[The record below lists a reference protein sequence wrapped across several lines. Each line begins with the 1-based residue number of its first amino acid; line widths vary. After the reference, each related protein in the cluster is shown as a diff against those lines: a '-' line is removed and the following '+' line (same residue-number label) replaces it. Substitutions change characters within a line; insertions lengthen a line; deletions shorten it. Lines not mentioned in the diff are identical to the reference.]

1 MSKVRFNQKY
11 DDTIQCF
18 IFSAKN
24 YNNSEWQQLC
34 NSINKTIKL
43 LSQEYIWHQD
53 EFKVVLPII
62 SGEKNDIPHHLI
74 SITCFGDNVE
84 DEWFIVYLLLELTK
98 KYPDLIIQIEDN
110 DGDFLLIEAADYL
123 PTWANP
129 DTTENRVFIHEN
141 SVHIIPPCIVP
152 VDSTLTLNEALQLL
166 TLKSE
171 ETKASP
177 EIQQAIFKRIEN
189 YPQQI
194 NESCHKTIIKLPL
207 EIAAVLKLKPSLIS
221 YLVSTYCSLDTL
233 DAKLC
238 KDIDFNDALN
248 VEIKLTK
255 FLYAMLVHTRFPT
268 GYRFKALGNDTKT
281 QLGLKLICAY
291 KKIMAKSSNDVFTT
305 PEYIT
310 FINSLINNGYFK
322 ENLQGSIEYTRL
334 LANAKSYFANM
345 ECPISTY
352 VCNVI
357 NDIKSTDKFK
367 STIELLQNKSDRDL
381 LEEDDD
387 TWLNIHPDQL
397 NVFLN
402 ERYGKKIQIK
412 NNDPITPHIINSE
425 LTKFLKETS
434 DFEGVEEDNKEN
446 REEDSIEFNSEQ
458 FVNCLE
464 KMLNIISCKDVSD
477 DSDQSNFSDECD
489 SSAEMN
495 DVNLDQ
501 DRELASKL
509 KTTDK
514 GSENDEKTVLKNF
527 IHSMKEEGL
536 SGPASTVFRT
546 IGVNKSD
553 LIDSDDDV

>member
-1 MSKVRFNQKY
+1 MSKVRLHQKY

-18 IFSAKN
+18 FFSSKN
-24 YNNSEWQQLC
+24 YNNSEWQELC
-34 NSINKTIKL
+34 DLINKTITS
-43 LSQEYIWHQD
+43 LSQEYIWHRD
-53 EFKVVLPII
+53 EFKVVLPIT
-62 SGEKNDIPHHLI
+62 SGDKNDIPQHLI

-98 KYPDLIIQIEDN
+98 TYPDLIIQIEDN
-110 DGDFLLIEAADYL
+110 DGDFLLIEAADFL

-129 DTTENRVFIHEN
+129 DTTENRVFIHDH
-141 SVHIIPPCIVP
+141 SVHIIPPCIIP
-152 VDSTLTLNEALQLL
+152 VDSILTLNEALQVL

-177 EIQQAIFKRIEN
+177 EIQQAIFKRIGS

-194 NESCHKTIIKLPL
+194 HENCHRTIIKLPV
-207 EIAAVLKLKPSLIS
+207 EIASVLTLKPSLIS
-221 YLVSTYCSLDTL
+221 YLVSTYCSLDAL

-238 KDIDFNDALN
+238 KDIDFDDGLN

-268 GYRFKALGNDTKT
+268 GYRFKTMANDAKTK
-281 QLGLKLICAY
+281 LGLKLICAY
-291 KKIMAKSSNDVFTT
+291 KKITTKSASDVFST
-305 PEYIT
+305 PEYKT

-322 ENLQGSIEYTRL
+322 ENLQGSVEYTRL
-334 LANAKSYFANM
+334 LANAQTYFSNM

-352 VCNVI
+352 VCNII

-402 ERYGKKIQIK
+402 DRYGKKNQMK
-412 NNDPITPHIINSE
+412 NNDPITPHIINSD

-434 DFEGVEEDNKEN
+434 DFEGVEKVNTEN
-446 REEDSIEFNSEQ
+446 ENETIEFNSEQ
-458 FVNCLE
+458 FVSCLE
-464 KMLNIISCKDVSD
+464 RMLSIISSKDVSD
-477 DSDQSNFSDECD
+477 DSDQSDFSDECD
-489 SSAEMN
+489 NSIE
-495 DVNLDQ
+495 VNNVNVDQ

-514 GSENDEKTVLKNF
+514 GSENDEETVLKNF

-536 SGPASTVFRT
+536 SGPASTVLRT
-546 IGVNKSD
+546 IGINKCD
-553 LIDSDDDV
+553 LIDSDDDE